1 MKYKKISSL
10 TEYNDYCNRHEFLVG
25 ESFDKNIDE
34 IELLEILIDE
44 YDNRVTSFKKEMNP
58 VELLDSILE
67 EGQISKS
74 KLAKELG
81 TSRQLVSDILRYRRN
96 ISKEMVMKLSRY
108 FKMRPEA
115 FSRPYQL
122 KNYKTKARESA

>member
-10 TEYNDYCNRHEFLVG
+10 TEYNDYCNRHELLVAD
-25 ESFDKNIDE
+25 SFDKNIDE

-44 YDNRVTSFKKEMNP
+44 YDNRETPFKREMNP
-58 VELLDSILE
+58 VELLGSILE
-67 EGQISKS
+67 EEQISKS
-74 KLAKELG
+74 ELARELG
-81 TSRQLVSDILRYRRN
+81 TSRQLMSDILRYRRN
-96 ISKEMVMKLSRY
+96 ISKEMVMKLSTY

-122 KNYKTKARESA
+122 KNYKPKARETA